1 MKEIIDEIAKLEH
14 QQWCQWSKSIAKDLE
29 LMVDEIETTLSYW
42 KNKGAKVDKKTI
54 TLLETQKNRLKRWET
69 LWVPYEELNEDMKD
83 IDRHYARLVLNRLA
97 EIGVEINRGDK
108 KWSN

>member
-14 QQWCQWSKSIAKDLE
+14 QQWCQWSKSISKDLE

-83 IDRHYARLVLNRLA
+83 IDRHYARLVLNHLA